1 MERIHKAYEP
11 APQVCPN
18 LTGKALGF
26 KNCFGAFLVMIV
38 GVGSA
43 ILLLILESFVKKKTS
58 MVTAMRGRG
67 TQSSSIEEESGEM
80 PKVE

>member
-1 MERIHKAYEP
+1 
-11 APQVCPN
+11 
-18 LTGKALGF
+18 
-26 KNCFGAFLVMIV
+26 MIV

>member
-1 MERIHKAYEP
+1 
-11 APQVCPN
+11 
-18 LTGKALGF
+18 
-26 KNCFGAFLVMIV
+26 MIV

-43 ILLLILESFVKKKTS
+43 ILLLLLESFVKKKTS
-58 MVTAMRGRG
+58 MVTAVRG